1 MNCFMPLSKREKD
14 GVFNPFR
21 TSAHEKST
29 MKHCLCIFNYASS
42 FKETVVLPTAF
53 LYDLKKAEK

>member
-1 MNCFMPLSKREKD
+1 MPLSKREKD